1 MRADPKALGGAP
13 AFAPRARG
21 PRGIAPRIIS
31 RPSLPAPPPQALE
44 PSYLEPHCAA
54 LAKAL
59 QPTLAHQ
66 HSRVRAAATEA
77 LVALLL
83 LEPSALPELA
93 PQLALIASDRTPTV
107 REQAVHSTTQLLARM
122 PQRHQHSARL
132 LPLLL
137 GALSDEAPRPR
148 APSPRPL
155 RQPSPPALHAC
166 SPRDLPRLRPSHSSP
181 SSPSTASATSSPPPP
196 PATAPPPRPPRPSRP
211 T

>member
-1 MRADPKALGGAP
+1 MRADPQALGGAP

-31 RPSLPAPPPQALE
+31 RPSLPAPPPPALE

-107 REQAVHSTTQLLARM
+107 REQAVHAHVLEERAK
-122 PQRHQHSARL
+122 A
-132 LPLLL
+132 L
-137 GALSDEAPRPR
+137 GAQLAAESGSAQTLRAMMEGAQRELRTTTAASGHGWAPG
-148 APSPRPL
+148 S
-155 RQPSPPALHAC
+155 
-166 SPRDLPRLRPSHSSP
+166 
-181 SSPSTASATSSPPPP
+181 
-196 PATAPPPRPPRPSRP
+196 
-211 T
+211 